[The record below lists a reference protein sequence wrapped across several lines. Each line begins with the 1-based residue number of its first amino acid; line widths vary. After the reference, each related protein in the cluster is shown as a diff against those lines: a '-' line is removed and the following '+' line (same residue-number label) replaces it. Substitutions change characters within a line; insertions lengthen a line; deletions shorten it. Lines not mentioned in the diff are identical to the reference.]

1 MNSSLAS
8 QRIIRQGLSH
18 PVFDDPVSV
27 VKYMAGIQAQ
37 DFEMARW
44 AVGIRLRNPKLEE
57 INLALDQGLI
67 LRAHIFRP
75 TWHLIPGEDYVWM
88 NRFSAPFL
96 RKAHAGRFNQLGL
109 NEPLLKKTRKLIH
122 KTLLA
127 RPSLTRHQILEVF
140 HRHKIKPDNLQLIHI
155 FYDAELEGLICSGP
169 QKGKNHTYSLVEE
182 RVPSPVKK
190 SSEEAL
196 AELTLRYFQSHGPA
210 TLQDLTKWMT
220 IPVNTARLG
229 IKMNQ
234 SSLDQIEIK
243 GKVHWFTVPP
253 KPAGHGP
260 GPFLLLPAYDE
271 YLIGYAD
278 RSFALKPEF
287 IPTTMTSNGI
297 LNPTLVYG
305 GKVLG
310 LWKRKTASAS
320 LTVQATWFSK
330 PNKAH
335 LSMLEKSISKYSRF
349 FNKPVLLLQ

>member
-1 MNSSLAS
+1 MNSNLAL
-8 QRIIRQGLSH
+8 QRILRQGLSY

-37 DFEMARW
+37 DFEMAKW
-44 AVGIRLRNPKLEE
+44 AVAIRMQNPGLEK
-57 INLALDQGLI
+57 INLALDLGMI

-96 RKAHAGRFNQLGL
+96 RKGHYGRFKQLGL
-109 NEPLLKKTRKLIH
+109 NETLLKKTRKLIH
-122 KTLLA
+122 KSLLA
-127 RPSLTRHQILEVF
+127 RPCLTRHQILEVF

-169 QKGKNHTYSLVEE
+169 LKGKNPTYSLVEQ

-190 SSEEAL
+190 STEEAL

-210 TLQDLTKWMT
+210 TLHDLTKWMT
-220 IPVNTARLG
+220 IPVKTARLG
-229 IKMNQ
+229 IEMNK
-234 SSLDQIEIK
+234 SSLDQLEIN
-243 GKVHWFTVPP
+243 GKVHWFTDPP
-253 KPAGHGP
+253 KPAGP
-260 GPFLLLPAYDE
+260 GLRPFLLLPAYDE

-287 IPTTMTSNGI
+287 IPSTMTSNGI
-297 LNPTLVYG
+297 LHPTLLYR

-310 LWKRKTASAS
+310 LWKRKSGSAG
-320 LTVQATWFSK
+320 LTVKPSWFSK
-330 PNKAH
+330 PNQAQQS
-335 LSMLEKSISKYSRF
+335 LLEQSVRNYGRF
-349 FNKPVLLLQ
+349 FNMSVHLIE